1 MLECWK
7 EKEGKRKGG
16 EDLRLVHRLK
26 QLTASW
32 AWSTIPLSWEHSV
45 TVSFSPNVPTDP
57 GTTQRM
63 RIPAHVN
70 PDDQVGRSS
79 KRTWGETCQ
88 PRQREVDIT
97 WGPQERG
104 GKEKASALPQGQ
116 PLKQA
121 LQYGCCSTDRRVIK
135 SSYTGSCALQPGSI
149 CTSHRLWAPVAGTMT
164 PLLRW
169 ENWGF

>member
-32 AWSTIPLSWEHSV
+32 AWNTIPLSWEHSV

-57 GTTQRM
+57 GTTQCM

-70 PDDQVGRSS
+70 LDDQVGRSS

-88 PRQREVDIT
+88 PRQSE
-97 WGPQERG
+97 GNAPRG
-104 GKEKASALPQGQ
+104 GHHMG
-116 PLKQA
+116 
-121 LQYGCCSTDRRVIK
+121 T
-135 SSYTGSCALQPGSI
+135 TGKRWKRKGLTPAPGDS
-149 CTSHRLWAPVAGTMT
+149 L
-164 PLLRW
+164 
-169 ENWGF
+169 

>member
-79 KRTWGETCQ
+79 KRTRGEICQ
-88 PRQREVDIT
+88 PRQRE
-97 WGPQERG
+97 GNAPRG
-104 GKEKASALPQGQ
+104 GHHMGTTGKRWKRKGLSPAPGTAFKAGSAVWMLLHGRKSYKIILHRQ
-116 PLKQA
+116 LCFA
-121 LQYGCCSTDRRVIK
+121 ARRHLHI
-135 SSYTGSCALQPGSI
+135 SPSLGPCGWHHDPIA
-149 CTSHRLWAPVAGTMT
+149 
-164 PLLRW
+164 
-169 ENWGF
+169 